1 MLKDMIAAEYEARRD
16 VYRFEGNVL
25 SILETRCRER
35 SDFRLIVDSL
45 DWDRNAK
52 SRRILQGEKDK
63 KQAFKKREKAKQV
76 DYALPYLEAA
86 TRPFTL
92 DTAKSIRSKIVSD
105 FRHHTKYQFIKA
117 RNVLMKKQFT
127 LASIMDS
134 LVNETVMKEVEQKQK
149 MVLLCSS
156 IKNQLDMLLLKMER
170 FKEKRIERYNNLA
183 LYLNNIPEFKKLPPL
198 KLYVRD
204 IFEN

>member
-1 MLKDMIAAEYEARRD
+1 
-16 VYRFEGNVL
+16 
-25 SILETRCRER
+25 
-35 SDFRLIVDSL
+35 
-45 DWDRNAK
+45 
-52 SRRILQGEKDK
+52 
-63 KQAFKKREKAKQV
+63 
-76 DYALPYLEAA
+76 
-86 TRPFTL
+86 
-92 DTAKSIRSKIVSD
+92 
-105 FRHHTKYQFIKA
+105 
-117 RNVLMKKQFT
+117 
-127 LASIMDS
+127 MDS